1 MDQALPMDSFSVFCG
16 FSHLHGHMRSAQLWL
31 TLCLPWT
38 VARQGLLSWIFQATI
53 LGVGC
58 HFLLQEIFLTQA
70 LKQSLV
76 SPALASRF
84 FTTVP
89 PETLSHLIF

>member
-16 FSHLHGHMRSAQLWL
+16 FSHLHGHTCSAQLCP

-38 VARQGLLSWIFQATI
+38 VAHQALLSWILQATI

-58 HFLLQEIFLTQA
+58 HFLLQEIYLTQA
-70 LKQSLV
+70 LNQSL
-76 SPALASRF
+76 LC
-84 FTTVP
+84 
-89 PETLSHLIF
+89 LLH